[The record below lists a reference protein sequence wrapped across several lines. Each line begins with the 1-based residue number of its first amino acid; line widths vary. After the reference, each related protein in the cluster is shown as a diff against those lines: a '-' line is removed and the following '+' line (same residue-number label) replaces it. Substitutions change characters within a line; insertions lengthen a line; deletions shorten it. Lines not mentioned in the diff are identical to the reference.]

1 MSNFFGSSQ
10 ELQESS
16 SMEESIVNDTQNGL
30 NTPIFQNERNWKPI
44 LPLIKIAYYPLVKK
58 FVLNFKADWKIIIF
72 EHVVRRHVSKCIVI

>member
-30 NTPIFQNERNWKPI
+30 NTPIFQNERN
-44 LPLIKIAYYPLVKK
+44 
-58 FVLNFKADWKIIIF
+58 
-72 EHVVRRHVSKCIVI
+72 